1 MNEEMNEMELMRSG
15 SGAPDRRLGN
25 ATSRRVAHGVSDEEI
40 NEEINRLRRR
50 AKFLREMSDFCY
62 DEDEIEHAAL
72 LRRIAEVYERRA
84 EKLAKDA
91 FGDEDYEDFR

>member
-25 ATSRRVAHGVSDEEI
+25 ATRRVAHGVSDEEI

-50 AKFLREMSDFCY
+50 AKVLREMSDFWY
-62 DEDEIEHAAL
+62 DEGEIEHAAL
-72 LRRIAEVYERRA
+72 LRRIAEAHERRA

>member
-1 MNEEMNEMELMRSG
+1 MNEEMKNVGLMRSG

-50 AKFLREMSDFCY
+50 AKFLRELSDLCY
-62 DEDEIEHAAL
+62 NDDCIERAAL
-72 LRRIAEVYERRA
+72 LRRIAEVYEQRA
-84 EKLAKDA
+84 ENLAKDA
-91 FGDEDYEDFR
+91 FGDEDYEDF

>member
-25 ATSRRVAHGVSDEEI
+25 ATRRVCVGVSDEEI

-50 AKFLREMSDFCY
+50 AKFLREMSDFWY